1 MINEKGKV
9 TRVEK
14 TKKYDAVIIGAGNSG
29 IVAALRMVKA
39 GKKTLLIEKHNLP
52 GGCSTSFVR
61 GRFEFDATL
70 HEFCNWGP
78 DDNKGESRLLLE
90 ELGIQNEWIEIPEC
104 YRLILDKDSEGN
116 LMDVTMP
123 SGLKDYI
130 DALEKEVPGS
140 RSSVEKLFKLIEEMT
155 EATAYINSCGGKA
168 DSDYLKKNYPDF
180 LRCAA
185 YSVKDVFHALKIPK
199 RAQDILATYWTYL
212 GQPLDTIA
220 FLHYGMGIHQY
231 ISRGPYIPA
240 LTSHCNSTDLMAR
253 YYEAGGEAWF
263 HTVAEK
269 ILVRDGRVTG
279 VETSKGIVET
289 DIVIGNLNPHIVFGK
304 MIPDVQ
310 VPEREKKLASQR
322 KFGFRFFNLYLGMNK
337 TPEQLGLKDYSVF
350 ISKSADTREIYNEMK
365 ARETNDYVIFNCY
378 NVANP
383 KCSPEGT
390 SICTLTAM
398 FTEDVWKDVSQ
409 EEYQSVKEAYAAKLI
424 RIVEEHLHINLRDA
438 IEEAEIATP
447 VTFARYLGTP
457 EGTAYGYETNL
468 WDSMMARLMSLSN
481 DHTVEGLYLAGAA
494 GPRAHGNN
502 IGYMVG
508 DTMAKMA
515 LKSMK

>member
-1 MINEKGKV
+1 MNQ
-9 TRVEK
+9 
-14 TKKYDAVIIGAGNSG
+14 KKYDAVIIGAGNSG
-29 IVAALRMVKA
+29 IAAALRLRKE

-78 DDNKGESRLLLE
+78 DDNKGDSRLLLE

-116 LMDVTMP
+116 KMDVRMP
-123 SGLKDYI
+123 SGLTEYI
-130 DALEKEVPGS
+130 NAVEKEVSGS
-140 RSSVEKLFKLIEEMT
+140 KKSLKKLFALIEEMQ
-155 EATAYINSCGGKA
+155 EATEYINHCGGKA
-168 DSDYLKKNYPDF
+168 DSAYLKKNYPDF

-185 YSVKDVFHALKIPK
+185 YSTKKVFDSLNIPS

-212 GQPLDTIA
+212 GQPLDTMA
-220 FLHYGMGIHQY
+220 FLHYGLGIYQY
-231 ISRGPYIPA
+231 ISRGPYIPV
-240 LTSHCNSTDLMAR
+240 LTSHCNSVDLMTR

-263 HTVAEK
+263 HTNVEQ
-269 ILVRDGRVTG
+269 ILVENGCVTG
-279 VETSKGIVET
+279 VRTTNGFVKT
-289 DIVIGNLNPHIVFGK
+289 DTVIGNLNPHMVFGK
-304 MIPDVQ
+304 MIEDSC

-322 KFGFRFFNLYLGMNK
+322 KFGFRFFNLYLGLNK
-337 TPEQLGLKDYSVF
+337 TAEELGLEDYSVF
-350 ISKSADTREIYNEMK
+350 ISKNADTREIYNEMK
-365 ARETNDYVIFNCY
+365 SLETNDYVIFNCY

-383 KCSPEGT
+383 QCSPEGT

-398 FTEDVWKDVSQ
+398 FSEDAWKNIKMED
-409 EEYQSVKEAYAAKLI
+409 YQKEKEAYASRLI
-424 RIVEEHLHINLRDA
+424 SIVEDHLDIKISDA
-438 IEEAEIATP
+438 IEEMEIATP

-468 WDSMMARLMSLSN
+468 WDSMMARLMSMSN
-481 DHTVEGLYLAGAA
+481 DHTIDGLYLAGAA
-494 GPRAHGNN
+494 GVRGHGNN
-502 IGYMVG
+502 IGYMAG

-515 LKSMK
+515 LKSMKQERR